1 MKKGKILLSL
11 SILAALG
18 SFSAP
23 LSWAADVTN
32 PAKKVNTTVEGNV
45 SAGVAENEGDNAVSN
60 ILTLDTG
67 ADISGNATGGV
78 AIEGAGNALTNT
90 VDVLDTAKV
99 AGAVTGGV
107 SYDGNAKENVVN
119 MAGGTVIRGVTGGRT
134 LGTGEA
140 ALNQVTIYGAAIGEE
155 TEQFGAVFGGVSAK
169 GMANNN
175 VVKIVG
181 STTTYE
187 NVMGGFSTG
196 ASANGNKVT
205 LSGTNS
211 IGTNIYGGDGQTG
224 ASNNELILED
234 NSTIGVES
242 NTEIGYAAG
251 GYTHTGDVL
260 SNKLTVEGGT
270 MNYAIGGY
278 TETGGNAESNELT
291 ITSGTVY
298 VEAAGGTTLGTGN
311 ASGNQATVSNATIG
325 TETQAGTVYGGH
337 AAKGSADNNVV
348 KLTDTTTYGNVMGGL
363 SDESSASGNKVT
375 LSGTNTIKTNVSGG
389 DGETGASNNE
399 LILEGNSTIGTQGNK
414 DNGYATGGNTTTGTA
429 LSNKLTVE
437 GGTMNYAIGGY
448 ADRDG
453 SRVEGNTLTI
463 TGGTVY
469 QEAAGGMIDGEL
481 EYKENGGTLVKTE
494 GAVKNIVKMS
504 GGQVRFLRGGAVT
517 QYAAGDVI
525 ANEVYVSGDAQIDVG
540 ILGGSTYY
548 GNAYN
553 NIVEMTGGT
562 VGMSVVGA
570 YSILEGDAVGN
581 HVTISNAVIGKEG
594 GEDDSGVVTGAEAR
608 KGSAYNNVVELTD
621 TTTYD
626 NVVGGNS
633 WEASASGNKVTI
645 LGTSSIGTNVF
656 GGAGKTDAAENT
668 VIIGGSTQIGGAV
681 VGAQAEAGD
690 AERNTVFIQGGT
702 IAEEVTGGDAFGG
715 NANDNA
721 VIVTGGTINGDII
734 GGISNPD
741 TTSGNT
747 IIIAGGT
754 INRSVIGGYGV
765 ADGSIIGNTVD
776 ILGGTFGE
784 NASLYGGLF
793 IGSDYGTIEGNTL
806 NFAAEGITV
815 KNLAN
820 FQNINFYIDKETGS
834 TPALLTVTNVSY
846 ISEASVHTFAE
857 NTEEIKAGGAITLL
871 SAPKGIQAESTEI
884 NGTIIDSNYLSRH
897 TSIENDGN
905 NLILNVSDDDELFL
919 NPDTKLFAETRAAGL
934 ALIGNGSDAAAVQGF
949 EAAKAAYGEET
960 GGFAPYASI
969 GGFNL
974 RHETGSYVDTNGM
987 AANLGFARQYERD
1000 GYVDTLMP
1008 FFEYGRSDYTSHL
1021 DDGARG
1027 DGDQHYTGGG
1037 ILYRRDRDDGLH
1049 YEAMIR
1055 AGRLSGDF
1063 KGNID
1068 GIHASY
1074 DSDASYI
1081 AAEAGLG
1088 KIVSRENTSLDYY
1101 GKFFYT
1107 RLGSDSTVIH
1117 NSQEDNSYDFDSIN
1131 SYRTRLGVRWTKEIN
1146 KKESCYA
1153 GIGWDYEF
1161 DSDARASWRNF
1172 NTPTPTME
1180 GSSGFLELGW
1190 KSKMTKDNPWA
1201 ADFNLTGWAE
1211 KQRGITYTLGVSRA
1225 F

>member
-32 PAKKVNTTVEGNV
+32 PEKKVNTTVEGNV

-78 AIEGAGNALTNT
+78 AVEGAGNALTNT

-134 LGTGEA
+134 LETGEA

-155 TEQFGAVFGGVSAK
+155 TEQSGAVFGGVSAK

-251 GYTHTGDVL
+251 GYTHTSDVL

-348 KLTDTTTYGNVMGGL
+348 KLTDTTTYGNVMGG
-363 SDESSASGNKVT
+363 
-375 LSGTNTIKTNVSGG
+375 
-389 DGETGASNNE
+389 
-399 LILEGNSTIGTQGNK
+399 
-414 DNGYATGGNTTTGTA
+414 
-429 LSNKLTVE
+429 
-437 GGTMNYAIGGY
+437 
-448 ADRDG
+448 
-453 SRVEGNTLTI
+453 
-463 TGGTVY
+463 
-469 QEAAGGMIDGEL
+469 
-481 EYKENGGTLVKTE
+481 
-494 GAVKNIVKMS
+494 
-504 GGQVRFLRGGAVT
+504 
-517 QYAAGDVI
+517 
-525 ANEVYVSGDAQIDVG
+525 
-540 ILGGSTYY
+540 
-548 GNAYN
+548 
-553 NIVEMTGGT
+553 
-562 VGMSVVGA
+562 
-570 YSILEGDAVGN
+570 
-581 HVTISNAVIGKEG
+581 
-594 GEDDSGVVTGAEAR
+594 
-608 KGSAYNNVVELTD
+608 
-621 TTTYD
+621 
-626 NVVGGNS
+626 NS

-702 IAEEVTGGDAFGG
+702 IAEEVIGGDAFGG

-776 ILGGTFGE
+776 ILGGTFGK

-857 NTEEIKAGGAITLL
+857 NTEEIAAGGAITLL

-934 ALIGNGSDAAAVQGF
+934 VLIGNGSDAAAVQGF
-949 EAAKAAYGEET
+949 EAAKVAYGEET

-1153 GIGWDYEF
+1153 GIGWAYEF

-1211 KQRGITYTLGVSRA
+1211 KQRGITYTLGESRA

>member
-78 AIEGAGNALTNT
+78 AVEGSGNALTNT

-134 LGTGEA
+134 LETGEA

-155 TEQFGAVFGGVSAK
+155 TEQSGAVFGGVSAK

-348 KLTDTTTYGNVMGGL
+348 KLTDTTTYGNVMGG
-363 SDESSASGNKVT
+363 
-375 LSGTNTIKTNVSGG
+375 
-389 DGETGASNNE
+389 
-399 LILEGNSTIGTQGNK
+399 
-414 DNGYATGGNTTTGTA
+414 
-429 LSNKLTVE
+429 
-437 GGTMNYAIGGY
+437 
-448 ADRDG
+448 
-453 SRVEGNTLTI
+453 
-463 TGGTVY
+463 
-469 QEAAGGMIDGEL
+469 
-481 EYKENGGTLVKTE
+481 
-494 GAVKNIVKMS
+494 
-504 GGQVRFLRGGAVT
+504 
-517 QYAAGDVI
+517 
-525 ANEVYVSGDAQIDVG
+525 
-540 ILGGSTYY
+540 
-548 GNAYN
+548 
-553 NIVEMTGGT
+553 
-562 VGMSVVGA
+562 
-570 YSILEGDAVGN
+570 
-581 HVTISNAVIGKEG
+581 
-594 GEDDSGVVTGAEAR
+594 
-608 KGSAYNNVVELTD
+608 
-621 TTTYD
+621 
-626 NVVGGNS
+626 NS

-702 IAEEVTGGDAFGG
+702 IAEEVIGGDAFGG

-776 ILGGTFGE
+776 ILGGTFGK

-820 FQNINFYIDKETGS
+820 FQNINFYIDKDTETDS
-834 TPALLTVTNVSY
+834 ALLTVTNVSY

-857 NTEEIKAGGAITLL
+857 NTEEIAAGGAITLL

-934 ALIGNGSDAAAVQGF
+934 VLIGNGSDAAAVQGF
-949 EAAKAAYGEET
+949 EAAKVAYGEET

-1153 GIGWDYEF
+1153 GIGWAYEF

-1211 KQRGITYTLGVSRA
+1211 KQRGITYTLGESRA

>member
-78 AIEGAGNALTNT
+78 AVEGAGNALTNT

-187 NVMGGFSTG
+187 NVMGGYAWESS
-196 ASANGNKVT
+196 ASGNQVFLT
-205 LSGTNS
+205 GTNT
-211 IGTNIYGGDGQTG
+211 IGTSVFGGDGETG
-224 ASNNELILED
+224 ASNNELSIQD
-234 NSTIGVES
+234 NSTIGEKD
-242 NTEIGYAAG
+242 NEDTGYAIG
-251 GYTHTGDVL
+251 GFTHTGTAL
-260 SNKLTVEGGT
+260 SNKVKVEGGT
-270 MNYAIGGY
+270 MNYAVGGLSDQD
-278 TETGGNAESNELT
+278 GSKVESNELT
-291 ITSGTVY
+291 ITGGTVY

-337 AAKGSADNNVV
+337 AAKGSA
-348 KLTDTTTYGNVMGGL
+348 
-363 SDESSASGNKVT
+363 
-375 LSGTNTIKTNVSGG
+375 
-389 DGETGASNNE
+389 
-399 LILEGNSTIGTQGNK
+399 
-414 DNGYATGGNTTTGTA
+414 
-429 LSNKLTVE
+429 
-437 GGTMNYAIGGY
+437 
-448 ADRDG
+448 
-453 SRVEGNTLTI
+453 
-463 TGGTVY
+463 
-469 QEAAGGMIDGEL
+469 
-481 EYKENGGTLVKTE
+481 
-494 GAVKNIVKMS
+494 
-504 GGQVRFLRGGAVT
+504 
-517 QYAAGDVI
+517 
-525 ANEVYVSGDAQIDVG
+525 
-540 ILGGSTYY
+540 
-548 GNAYN
+548 
-553 NIVEMTGGT
+553 
-562 VGMSVVGA
+562 
-570 YSILEGDAVGN
+570 
-581 HVTISNAVIGKEG
+581 
-594 GEDDSGVVTGAEAR
+594 
-608 KGSAYNNVVELTD
+608 YNNVVELTD

-645 LGTSSIGTNVF
+645 LGTSSIGTHVF
-656 GGAGKTDAAENT
+656 GGVGKTGAAENT

-681 VGAQAEAGD
+681 IGAQAEAGD

-702 IAEEVTGGDAFGG
+702 IAEDVVGGDALDG

-741 TTSGNT
+741 SSSENT

-754 INRSVIGGYGV
+754 INGDIIGGYGA

-784 NASLYGGLF
+784 DASLYGGLF
-793 IGSDYGTIEGNTL
+793 TGTDYGTIEGNTL

-857 NTEEIKAGGAITLL
+857 NTEEIAAGSTITLL

-1021 DDGARG
+1021 GDGARG

-1153 GIGWDYEF
+1153 GIGWAYEF

>member
-60 ILTLDTG
+60 ILTLDTR

-78 AIEGAGNALTNT
+78 AVEGAGNALTNT

-155 TEQFGAVFGGVSAK
+155 TEQSGAVFGGVSAK

-251 GYTHTGDVL
+251 RYTHTGDVL

-348 KLTDTTTYGNVMGGL
+348 KLTDTTTY
-363 SDESSASGNKVT
+363 
-375 LSGTNTIKTNVSGG
+375 
-389 DGETGASNNE
+389 
-399 LILEGNSTIGTQGNK
+399 
-414 DNGYATGGNTTTGTA
+414 
-429 LSNKLTVE
+429 
-437 GGTMNYAIGGY
+437 
-448 ADRDG
+448 
-453 SRVEGNTLTI
+453 
-463 TGGTVY
+463 
-469 QEAAGGMIDGEL
+469 
-481 EYKENGGTLVKTE
+481 
-494 GAVKNIVKMS
+494 
-504 GGQVRFLRGGAVT
+504 
-517 QYAAGDVI
+517 
-525 ANEVYVSGDAQIDVG
+525 
-540 ILGGSTYY
+540 
-548 GNAYN
+548 
-553 NIVEMTGGT
+553 
-562 VGMSVVGA
+562 
-570 YSILEGDAVGN
+570 
-581 HVTISNAVIGKEG
+581 
-594 GEDDSGVVTGAEAR
+594 
-608 KGSAYNNVVELTD
+608 
-621 TTTYD
+621 D

-702 IAEEVTGGDAFGG
+702 IAEEVIGGDAFGG

-776 ILGGTFGE
+776 ILGGTFGK

-949 EAAKAAYGEET
+949 EAAKVAYKEET

-969 GGFNL
+969 GGFNF

-987 AANLGFARQYERD
+987 AANLGFARRYERD

-1153 GIGWDYEF
+1153 GIGWAYEF

-1211 KQRGITYTLGVSRA
+1211 KQRGIGMIQQE
-1225 F
+1225 

>member
-78 AIEGAGNALTNT
+78 AVEGAGNALTNT

-155 TEQFGAVFGGVSAK
+155 TEQSGAVFGGVSAK

-337 AAKGSADNNVV
+337 AAKGSA
-348 KLTDTTTYGNVMGGL
+348 
-363 SDESSASGNKVT
+363 
-375 LSGTNTIKTNVSGG
+375 
-389 DGETGASNNE
+389 
-399 LILEGNSTIGTQGNK
+399 
-414 DNGYATGGNTTTGTA
+414 
-429 LSNKLTVE
+429 
-437 GGTMNYAIGGY
+437 
-448 ADRDG
+448 
-453 SRVEGNTLTI
+453 
-463 TGGTVY
+463 
-469 QEAAGGMIDGEL
+469 
-481 EYKENGGTLVKTE
+481 
-494 GAVKNIVKMS
+494 
-504 GGQVRFLRGGAVT
+504 
-517 QYAAGDVI
+517 
-525 ANEVYVSGDAQIDVG
+525 
-540 ILGGSTYY
+540 
-548 GNAYN
+548 
-553 NIVEMTGGT
+553 
-562 VGMSVVGA
+562 
-570 YSILEGDAVGN
+570 
-581 HVTISNAVIGKEG
+581 
-594 GEDDSGVVTGAEAR
+594 
-608 KGSAYNNVVELTD
+608 YNNVVELTD

-702 IAEEVTGGDAFGG
+702 IAEEVIGGDVFGG

-776 ILGGTFGE
+776 ILGGTFGK

-1021 DDGARG
+1021 GDGARG

-1153 GIGWDYEF
+1153 GIGWAYEF

-1172 NTPTPTME
+1172 NTPTLTME

>member
-78 AIEGAGNALTNT
+78 AVEGAGNALTNT

-140 ALNQVTIYGAAIGEE
+140 ALTQVTIYGAAIGEE

-337 AAKGSADNNVV
+337 AAKGSA
-348 KLTDTTTYGNVMGGL
+348 
-363 SDESSASGNKVT
+363 
-375 LSGTNTIKTNVSGG
+375 
-389 DGETGASNNE
+389 
-399 LILEGNSTIGTQGNK
+399 
-414 DNGYATGGNTTTGTA
+414 
-429 LSNKLTVE
+429 
-437 GGTMNYAIGGY
+437 
-448 ADRDG
+448 
-453 SRVEGNTLTI
+453 
-463 TGGTVY
+463 
-469 QEAAGGMIDGEL
+469 
-481 EYKENGGTLVKTE
+481 
-494 GAVKNIVKMS
+494 
-504 GGQVRFLRGGAVT
+504 
-517 QYAAGDVI
+517 
-525 ANEVYVSGDAQIDVG
+525 
-540 ILGGSTYY
+540 
-548 GNAYN
+548 
-553 NIVEMTGGT
+553 
-562 VGMSVVGA
+562 
-570 YSILEGDAVGN
+570 
-581 HVTISNAVIGKEG
+581 
-594 GEDDSGVVTGAEAR
+594 
-608 KGSAYNNVVELTD
+608 YNNVVELTD

-702 IAEEVTGGDAFGG
+702 IAEEVIGGDVFGG

-741 TTSGNT
+741 TTSGKT

-776 ILGGTFGE
+776 ILGGTFGK

-857 NTEEIKAGGAITLL
+857 NTEEIAAGGAITLL

-1027 DGDQHYTGGG
+1027 DGDQHYTGG

-1153 GIGWDYEF
+1153 GIGWAYEF

>member
-78 AIEGAGNALTNT
+78 AVEGAGNALTNT

-155 TEQFGAVFGGVSAK
+155 TEQSGAVFGGVSAK

-337 AAKGSADNNVV
+337 AAKGSA
-348 KLTDTTTYGNVMGGL
+348 
-363 SDESSASGNKVT
+363 
-375 LSGTNTIKTNVSGG
+375 
-389 DGETGASNNE
+389 
-399 LILEGNSTIGTQGNK
+399 
-414 DNGYATGGNTTTGTA
+414 
-429 LSNKLTVE
+429 
-437 GGTMNYAIGGY
+437 
-448 ADRDG
+448 
-453 SRVEGNTLTI
+453 
-463 TGGTVY
+463 
-469 QEAAGGMIDGEL
+469 
-481 EYKENGGTLVKTE
+481 
-494 GAVKNIVKMS
+494 
-504 GGQVRFLRGGAVT
+504 
-517 QYAAGDVI
+517 
-525 ANEVYVSGDAQIDVG
+525 
-540 ILGGSTYY
+540 
-548 GNAYN
+548 
-553 NIVEMTGGT
+553 
-562 VGMSVVGA
+562 
-570 YSILEGDAVGN
+570 
-581 HVTISNAVIGKEG
+581 
-594 GEDDSGVVTGAEAR
+594 
-608 KGSAYNNVVELTD
+608 YNNVVELTD

-681 VGAQAEAGD
+681 VGAQAEVGD

-702 IAEEVTGGDAFGG
+702 IAEEVIGGDVFGG

-776 ILGGTFGE
+776 ILGGTFGK

-857 NTEEIKAGGAITLL
+857 NTEEIAAGGAITLL

-1153 GIGWDYEF
+1153 GIGWAYEF

>member
-78 AIEGAGNALTNT
+78 AVEGAGNALTNT

-187 NVMGGFSTG
+187 NVMGGYAWESS
-196 ASANGNKVT
+196 ASGNQVFLT
-205 LSGTNS
+205 GTNT
-211 IGTNIYGGDGQTG
+211 IGTSVFGGDEETG
-224 ASNNELILED
+224 ASNNELSIQD
-234 NSTIGVES
+234 NSTIGEKD
-242 NTEIGYAAG
+242 NEDTGYAIG
-251 GYTHTGDVL
+251 GFTHTGDVL

-270 MNYAIGGY
+270 MNYAVGGY

-337 AAKGSADNNVV
+337 AAKGSA
-348 KLTDTTTYGNVMGGL
+348 
-363 SDESSASGNKVT
+363 
-375 LSGTNTIKTNVSGG
+375 
-389 DGETGASNNE
+389 
-399 LILEGNSTIGTQGNK
+399 
-414 DNGYATGGNTTTGTA
+414 
-429 LSNKLTVE
+429 
-437 GGTMNYAIGGY
+437 
-448 ADRDG
+448 
-453 SRVEGNTLTI
+453 
-463 TGGTVY
+463 
-469 QEAAGGMIDGEL
+469 
-481 EYKENGGTLVKTE
+481 
-494 GAVKNIVKMS
+494 
-504 GGQVRFLRGGAVT
+504 
-517 QYAAGDVI
+517 
-525 ANEVYVSGDAQIDVG
+525 
-540 ILGGSTYY
+540 
-548 GNAYN
+548 
-553 NIVEMTGGT
+553 
-562 VGMSVVGA
+562 
-570 YSILEGDAVGN
+570 
-581 HVTISNAVIGKEG
+581 
-594 GEDDSGVVTGAEAR
+594 
-608 KGSAYNNVVELTD
+608 YNNVVELTD

-656 GGAGKTDAAENT
+656 GGDGKTDAAENT

-702 IAEEVTGGDAFGG
+702 IAEEVIGGDAFGG

-776 ILGGTFGE
+776 ILGGTFGK

-1190 KSKMTKDNPWA
+1190 KSKMTKDNPWS
-1201 ADFNLTGWAE
+1201 ADFNLTGWAG

>member
-78 AIEGAGNALTNT
+78 AVEGAGNALTNT

-155 TEQFGAVFGGVSAK
+155 TEQSGAVFGGVSAK

-337 AAKGSADNNVV
+337 AAKGSA
-348 KLTDTTTYGNVMGGL
+348 
-363 SDESSASGNKVT
+363 
-375 LSGTNTIKTNVSGG
+375 
-389 DGETGASNNE
+389 
-399 LILEGNSTIGTQGNK
+399 
-414 DNGYATGGNTTTGTA
+414 
-429 LSNKLTVE
+429 
-437 GGTMNYAIGGY
+437 
-448 ADRDG
+448 
-453 SRVEGNTLTI
+453 
-463 TGGTVY
+463 
-469 QEAAGGMIDGEL
+469 
-481 EYKENGGTLVKTE
+481 
-494 GAVKNIVKMS
+494 
-504 GGQVRFLRGGAVT
+504 
-517 QYAAGDVI
+517 
-525 ANEVYVSGDAQIDVG
+525 
-540 ILGGSTYY
+540 
-548 GNAYN
+548 
-553 NIVEMTGGT
+553 
-562 VGMSVVGA
+562 
-570 YSILEGDAVGN
+570 
-581 HVTISNAVIGKEG
+581 
-594 GEDDSGVVTGAEAR
+594 
-608 KGSAYNNVVELTD
+608 YNNVVELTD

-702 IAEEVTGGDAFGG
+702 IAEEVIGGDVFGG

-776 ILGGTFGE
+776 ILGGTFGK

-857 NTEEIKAGGAITLL
+857 NTEEIAAGGAITLL

-1153 GIGWDYEF
+1153 GIGWAYEF

>member
-78 AIEGAGNALTNT
+78 AVEGAGNALTNT

-155 TEQFGAVFGGVSAK
+155 TEQSGAVFGGVSAK

-337 AAKGSADNNVV
+337 AAKGSA
-348 KLTDTTTYGNVMGGL
+348 
-363 SDESSASGNKVT
+363 
-375 LSGTNTIKTNVSGG
+375 
-389 DGETGASNNE
+389 
-399 LILEGNSTIGTQGNK
+399 
-414 DNGYATGGNTTTGTA
+414 
-429 LSNKLTVE
+429 
-437 GGTMNYAIGGY
+437 
-448 ADRDG
+448 
-453 SRVEGNTLTI
+453 
-463 TGGTVY
+463 
-469 QEAAGGMIDGEL
+469 
-481 EYKENGGTLVKTE
+481 
-494 GAVKNIVKMS
+494 
-504 GGQVRFLRGGAVT
+504 
-517 QYAAGDVI
+517 
-525 ANEVYVSGDAQIDVG
+525 
-540 ILGGSTYY
+540 
-548 GNAYN
+548 
-553 NIVEMTGGT
+553 
-562 VGMSVVGA
+562 
-570 YSILEGDAVGN
+570 
-581 HVTISNAVIGKEG
+581 
-594 GEDDSGVVTGAEAR
+594 
-608 KGSAYNNVVELTD
+608 YNNVVELTD

-690 AERNTVFIQGGT
+690 DERNTVFIQGGT
-702 IAEEVTGGDAFGG
+702 IAEEVIGGDVFGG

-776 ILGGTFGE
+776 ILGGTFGK

-857 NTEEIKAGGAITLL
+857 NTEEIAAGSTITLL

-905 NLILNVSDDDELFL
+905 NLILNVSDYDELFL

-1021 DDGARG
+1021 GDGARG

-1153 GIGWDYEF
+1153 GIGWAYEF

-1172 NTPTPTME
+1172 NTPTLTME

>member
-78 AIEGAGNALTNT
+78 AVEGAGNALTNT

-119 MAGGTVIRGVTGGRT
+119 MAGDTVIRGVTGGRT

-337 AAKGSADNNVV
+337 AAKGSA
-348 KLTDTTTYGNVMGGL
+348 
-363 SDESSASGNKVT
+363 
-375 LSGTNTIKTNVSGG
+375 
-389 DGETGASNNE
+389 
-399 LILEGNSTIGTQGNK
+399 
-414 DNGYATGGNTTTGTA
+414 
-429 LSNKLTVE
+429 
-437 GGTMNYAIGGY
+437 
-448 ADRDG
+448 
-453 SRVEGNTLTI
+453 
-463 TGGTVY
+463 
-469 QEAAGGMIDGEL
+469 
-481 EYKENGGTLVKTE
+481 
-494 GAVKNIVKMS
+494 
-504 GGQVRFLRGGAVT
+504 
-517 QYAAGDVI
+517 
-525 ANEVYVSGDAQIDVG
+525 
-540 ILGGSTYY
+540 
-548 GNAYN
+548 
-553 NIVEMTGGT
+553 
-562 VGMSVVGA
+562 
-570 YSILEGDAVGN
+570 
-581 HVTISNAVIGKEG
+581 
-594 GEDDSGVVTGAEAR
+594 
-608 KGSAYNNVVELTD
+608 YNNVVELTD

-702 IAEEVTGGDAFGG
+702 IAEEVIGGDAFGG

-776 ILGGTFGE
+776 ILGGTFGK

-857 NTEEIKAGGAITLL
+857 NTEEIAAGSTITLL

-1146 KKESCYA
+1146 KKNPATQASA
-1153 GIGWDYEF
+1153 G
-1161 DSDARASWRNF
+1161 
-1172 NTPTPTME
+1172 PT
-1180 GSSGFLELGW
+1180 
-1190 KSKMTKDNPWA
+1190 
-1201 ADFNLTGWAE
+1201 NLTATQEPAGETSTPRPRPWKAPAASLNSAGNP
-1211 KQRGITYTLGVSRA
+1211 K
-1225 F
+1225 

>member
-78 AIEGAGNALTNT
+78 AVEGAGNALTNT

-242 NTEIGYAAG
+242 NTEIGYPAG

-337 AAKGSADNNVV
+337 AA
-348 KLTDTTTYGNVMGGL
+348 
-363 SDESSASGNKVT
+363 
-375 LSGTNTIKTNVSGG
+375 
-389 DGETGASNNE
+389 
-399 LILEGNSTIGTQGNK
+399 
-414 DNGYATGGNTTTGTA
+414 
-429 LSNKLTVE
+429 
-437 GGTMNYAIGGY
+437 
-448 ADRDG
+448 
-453 SRVEGNTLTI
+453 
-463 TGGTVY
+463 
-469 QEAAGGMIDGEL
+469 
-481 EYKENGGTLVKTE
+481 
-494 GAVKNIVKMS
+494 
-504 GGQVRFLRGGAVT
+504 
-517 QYAAGDVI
+517 
-525 ANEVYVSGDAQIDVG
+525 
-540 ILGGSTYY
+540 
-548 GNAYN
+548 
-553 NIVEMTGGT
+553 
-562 VGMSVVGA
+562 
-570 YSILEGDAVGN
+570 
-581 HVTISNAVIGKEG
+581 
-594 GEDDSGVVTGAEAR
+594 

-702 IAEEVTGGDAFGG
+702 IAEEVIGGDVFGG

-741 TTSGNT
+741 TTSGKT

-776 ILGGTFGE
+776 ILGGTFGK

-857 NTEEIKAGGAITLL
+857 NTEEIAAGGAITLL

-1027 DGDQHYTGGG
+1027 DGDQHYTGG

-1153 GIGWDYEF
+1153 GIGWAYEF

>member
-78 AIEGAGNALTNT
+78 AVEGAGNALTNT

-134 LGTGEA
+134 LETGEA

-155 TEQFGAVFGGVSAK
+155 TEQSGAVFGGVSAK

-251 GYTHTGDVL
+251 RYTHTGDVL

-348 KLTDTTTYGNVMGGL
+348 KLTDTTTY
-363 SDESSASGNKVT
+363 E
-375 LSGTNTIKTNVSGG
+375 
-389 DGETGASNNE
+389 
-399 LILEGNSTIGTQGNK
+399 
-414 DNGYATGGNTTTGTA
+414 
-429 LSNKLTVE
+429 
-437 GGTMNYAIGGY
+437 
-448 ADRDG
+448 
-453 SRVEGNTLTI
+453 
-463 TGGTVY
+463 
-469 QEAAGGMIDGEL
+469 
-481 EYKENGGTLVKTE
+481 
-494 GAVKNIVKMS
+494 
-504 GGQVRFLRGGAVT
+504 
-517 QYAAGDVI
+517 
-525 ANEVYVSGDAQIDVG
+525 
-540 ILGGSTYY
+540 
-548 GNAYN
+548 
-553 NIVEMTGGT
+553 
-562 VGMSVVGA
+562 
-570 YSILEGDAVGN
+570 
-581 HVTISNAVIGKEG
+581 
-594 GEDDSGVVTGAEAR
+594 
-608 KGSAYNNVVELTD
+608 
-621 TTTYD
+621 

-645 LGTSSIGTNVF
+645 LGTSSIGTHVF
-656 GGAGKTDAAENT
+656 GGVGKTGAAENT

-681 VGAQAEAGD
+681 IGAQAEAGD

-702 IAEEVTGGDAFGG
+702 IAEDVVGGDALDG

-741 TTSGNT
+741 SSSGNT

-754 INRSVIGGYGV
+754 INGDIIGGYGA

-784 NASLYGGLF
+784 DASLYGGLF
-793 IGSDYGTIEGNTL
+793 TGTDYGTIEGNTL

-949 EAAKAAYGEET
+949 EAAKVAYKEET

-969 GGFNL
+969 GGFNF

-987 AANLGFARQYERD
+987 AANLGFARRYERD

-1081 AAEAGLG
+1081 AAEAGPG
-1088 KIVSRENTSLDYY
+1088 KIVSRENTSLHYY

-1153 GIGWDYEF
+1153 GIGWAYEF

-1211 KQRGITYTLGVSRA
+1211 KQRGITYTLGESRA

>member
-78 AIEGAGNALTNT
+78 AVEGAGNALTNT

-119 MAGGTVIRGVTGGRT
+119 MAGDTVIRGVTGGRT

-337 AAKGSADNNVV
+337 AAKGSA
-348 KLTDTTTYGNVMGGL
+348 
-363 SDESSASGNKVT
+363 
-375 LSGTNTIKTNVSGG
+375 
-389 DGETGASNNE
+389 
-399 LILEGNSTIGTQGNK
+399 
-414 DNGYATGGNTTTGTA
+414 
-429 LSNKLTVE
+429 
-437 GGTMNYAIGGY
+437 
-448 ADRDG
+448 
-453 SRVEGNTLTI
+453 
-463 TGGTVY
+463 
-469 QEAAGGMIDGEL
+469 
-481 EYKENGGTLVKTE
+481 
-494 GAVKNIVKMS
+494 
-504 GGQVRFLRGGAVT
+504 
-517 QYAAGDVI
+517 
-525 ANEVYVSGDAQIDVG
+525 
-540 ILGGSTYY
+540 
-548 GNAYN
+548 
-553 NIVEMTGGT
+553 
-562 VGMSVVGA
+562 
-570 YSILEGDAVGN
+570 
-581 HVTISNAVIGKEG
+581 
-594 GEDDSGVVTGAEAR
+594 
-608 KGSAYNNVVELTD
+608 YNNVVELTD

-702 IAEEVTGGDAFGG
+702 IAEEVIGGDVFGG

-776 ILGGTFGE
+776 ILGGTFGK

-857 NTEEIKAGGAITLL
+857 NTEEIAAGSTITLL

-905 NLILNVSDDDELFL
+905 NLILNVSDYDELFL

-1021 DDGARG
+1021 GDGARG

-1153 GIGWDYEF
+1153 GIGWAYEF